1 VRLHPALHDGGA
13 AVLGHTAFASTVGEL
28 SLVSDGARCHAIS
41 MNKSDLTMGEQNAI
55 QRVSAGSEV
64 GNDMWQDLTRKGL
77 VERRQG
83 KRALTE
89 KGRNAL
95 ALLR

>member
-1 VRLHPALHDGGA
+1 
-13 AVLGHTAFASTVGEL
+13 
-28 SLVSDGARCHAIS
+28 
-41 MNKSDLTMGEQNAI
+41 MNHSDLTQGEQNAVK
-55 QRVSAGSEV
+55 RVSVGSEV

-89 KGRNAL
+89 KGRTAL
-95 ALLR
+95 ELIR

>member
-1 VRLHPALHDGGA
+1 
-13 AVLGHTAFASTVGEL
+13 
-28 SLVSDGARCHAIS
+28 
-41 MNKSDLTMGEQNAI
+41 MNHSDLTQGEQNAVK
-55 QRVSAGSEV
+55 RVSTGSEV

-89 KGRNAL
+89 KGRTGL
-95 ALLR
+95 DLIR

>member
-1 VRLHPALHDGGA
+1 MNQ
-13 AVLGHTAFASTVGEL
+13 GEL
-28 SLVSDGARCHAIS
+28 
-41 MNKSDLTMGEQNAI
+41 TQGEQNAI
-55 QRVSAGSEV
+55 RRVSAGFEV

-89 KGRNAL
+89 KGRTAFET
-95 ALLR
+95 LR